1 MKKERSVRVAERR
14 RARLTLPHTQRMTE
28 QEDRGKDTLVALLR
42 EGQNTAD
49 RAFLH
54 SGLLQRRLQLG
65 ADPVDLLQI
74 VHALQFAIE
83 DLQALLRSAVQAVTL
98 VPGPVP
104 TTAEATEVPKP
115 LRTEVV
121 EVRALLTRCAESIRQ
136 RAQHRGVSLL
146 FDISLDLPSL
156 TTDPER
162 LAQVFSLVLEQA
174 VGASGKGGVEVRVC
188 WADGVLVIDVYDAG
202 RGISTETYVSLHN
215 LVGSLHGTLVV
226 SRELGMRSRVELSFP
241 PAVAQRNGVPQVAPA
256 TNKENGQ

>member
-1 MKKERSVRVAERR
+1 VS
-14 RARLTLPHTQRMTE
+14 
-28 QEDRGKDTLVALLR
+28 LLR

-49 RAFLH
+49 RALLH
-54 SGLLQRRLQLG
+54 SSLLQRRLQLG

-74 VHALQFAIE
+74 VHAIQFAIE
-83 DLQALLRSAVQAVTL
+83 DLQALLRGAVQAVTL

-104 TTAEATEVPKP
+104 TAAEATEASKP

-121 EVRALLTRCAESIRQ
+121 DVHALLTRCAESIRQ

-146 FDISLDLPSL
+146 FDISPDLPSL

-188 WADGVLVIDVYDAG
+188 WADDVLVIDVYDAG

-241 PAVAQRNGVPQVAPA
+241 PAVARRNGV
-256 TNKENGQ
+256 EGQCDEEH